1 MQIKIGSASLLTVVY
16 SVLKLCKVIDWSW
29 IWVVSPIWISIA
41 LWLVSMVCIVVGII
55 AMKIR
60 E

>member
-55 AMKIR
+55 AMKVR
-60 E
+60 V